1 VLFACPVLSFFC
13 ADVANLI
20 SKTLNVD
27 STVLTAVLFTQ
38 FGLTIGWKTQG
49 TTANELSYTVSCAR
63 DTAGL
68 VLLPL
73 RSLTETQHK
82 GCQG

>member
-1 VLFACPVLSFFC
+1 MCN

-20 SKTLNVD
+20 SKTLQVD

-49 TTANELSYTVSCAR
+49 TTANELSYTVSTGHGCCW
-63 DTAGL
+63 
-68 VLLPL
+68 LLGVIQRL
-73 RSLTETQHK
+73 LSAAAAT
-82 GCQG
+82 

>member
-1 VLFACPVLSFFC
+1 VCD

-20 SKTLNVD
+20 SKTLQVD

-49 TTANELSYTVSCAR
+49 TTANELSYTVS
-63 DTAGL
+63 TAHGCWWPTG
-68 VLLPL
+68 VTQ
-73 RSLTETQHK
+73 SLEAAAAAAAT
-82 GCQG
+82 